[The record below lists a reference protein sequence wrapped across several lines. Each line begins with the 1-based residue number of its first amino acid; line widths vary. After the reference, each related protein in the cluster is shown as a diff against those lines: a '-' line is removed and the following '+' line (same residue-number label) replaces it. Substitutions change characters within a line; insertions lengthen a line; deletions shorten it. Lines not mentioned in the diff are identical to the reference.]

1 MNKFKVIRTTDATA
15 YTGSIAKILML
26 SGSTT
31 EPGLIEDIV
40 FGVYS
45 SADLDAGTAPTPTQG
60 FSASAV
66 AHPSHSVT
74 SQITADFQVPN
85 GTYVDGPIIAVRFK
99 TTTEALIYFNA

>member
-1 MNKFKVIRTTDATA
+1 MNKYKVILTTDATA
-15 YTGSIAKILML
+15 YTGSIAKLLVM

-31 EPGLIEDIV
+31 ENGMIEDII

-45 SADLDAGTAPTPTQG
+45 DAGLDTAPTPTQG

-74 SQITADFQVPN
+74 NHIETDFQVPN

-99 TTTEALIYFNA
+99 ATTEALIYFNA

>member
-1 MNKFKVIRTTDATA
+1 MNKYKVIRTTDATA
-15 YTGSIAKILML
+15 YTGSIAKLLVM

-31 EPGLIEDIV
+31 ENGMIEDII

-45 SADLDAGTAPTPTQG
+45 DAGLDTAPTPTQG

-74 SQITADFQVPN
+74 NHIETDFQVPN

-99 TTTEALIYFNA
+99 ATTEALIYFNA

>member
-1 MNKFKVIRTTDATA
+1 MNKYKVIRTTDATA

-31 EPGLIEDIV
+31 DTFSYIEDIV

-45 SADLDAGTAPTPTQG
+45 DAGLDTAPTPTQG

-74 SQITADFQVPN
+74 NHIETDFQVPN

-99 TTTEALIYFNA
+99 ATTEALIYFNA

>member
-1 MNKFKVIRTTDATA
+1 M
-15 YTGSIAKILML
+15 

-31 EPGLIEDIV
+31 ENGMIEDII

-45 SADLDAGTAPTPTQG
+45 DAGLDTAPTPTQG

-74 SQITADFQVPN
+74 NHIETDFQVPN

-99 TTTEALIYFNA
+99 ATTEVLIYFNA